1 MAGVHLA
8 MEGEE
13 QVVIKWMVGTGL
25 EDGRK
30 MEAITGV
37 EDGRETE
44 TEIVTGIVTGIA
56 TGIENEIG
64 TETGGTGGRGEAA
77 SIVTGNVPGAMME
90 IESERGGR
98 EQNEEVVR
106 EAEELRQKETGQGG
120 QNGVRG
126 PHAGTKMTV

>member
-44 TEIVTGIVTGIA
+44 TEIVTGIA

-77 SIVTGNVPGAMME
+77 SIATGNVPGAMME

-98 EQNEEVVR
+98 EQKEEVVR
-106 EAEELRQKETGQGG
+106 EAEEPRQKETGQGG

>member
-30 MEAITGV
+30 MEVITGV

-44 TEIVTGIVTGIA
+44 TEIVTEIA
-56 TGIENEIG
+56 TGIENGIG
-64 TETGGTGGRGEAA
+64 TETETDGTGGRGEAA
-77 SIVTGNVPGAMME
+77 SIVTGNVPGARME
-90 IESERGGR
+90 IGSEQGGR
-98 EQNEEVVR
+98 EQKEEVVR
-106 EAEELRQKETGQGG
+106 EAEEPRQKETDQGG

>member
-30 MEAITGV
+30 MEVITGV

-44 TEIVTGIVTGIA
+44 TEIVTEIVTGIGI
-56 TGIENEIG
+56 GIETE

-77 SIVTGNVPGAMME
+77 SIATGNVPGVMME
-90 IESERGGR
+90 RGSERGGR
-98 EQNEEVVR
+98 EQKEEVVR
-106 EAEELRQKETGQGG
+106 EAEELRLKGTDQGG